1 MHYDIIRKAH
11 ENGHFDVKKVIE
23 MLQEKYILKLKAKAG
38 SFIEYC
44 VHTI

>member
-1 MHYDIIRKAH
+1 M
-11 ENGHFDVKKVIE
+11 HFDVKKVIE
-23 MLQEKYILKLKAKAG
+23 MLQEKYYILKLKAKAE